1 MCLST
6 TDAICRRRA
15 PSRHQVHCAPPFDCQ
30 PDCVCFHARAATR
43 PPRLGSF
50 SRKSYIR
57 PFSFRFSN
65 EFLFLLARWNHR
77 CGMWCCKRLDAS
89 DWPVTTIVRGN
100 ASFLH
105 VANFSILLSVRRI
118 ASSETGFSR
127 HCFFSVSTLSFFC
140 PATFTPVVAIATKTW
155 PPSRY
160 KTNVVIFDFLVLD
173 KISNKNLLR
182 TLLSDSFR
190 FASFVSSE
198 KLYTNASAFMLF
210 YTCAAIIT
218 PLGQSRESR
227 ISSRKVYADCW
238 SMSYLL

>member
-57 PFSFRFSN
+57 PFSFWFSN

-127 HCFFSVSTLSFFC
+127 QCFFSVSTLSFFY
-140 PATFTPVVAIATKTW
+140 PATFIPVVAIATKTW

-160 KTNVVIFDFLVLD
+160 KTIVVIFDFFWFSIRFRMRIFFARCFLIHFVSPVSYRRRSFIQTLRLLCCSTLVMLL
-173 KISNKNLLR
+173 LLR
-182 TLLSDSFR
+182 SVKV
-190 FASFVSSE
+190 A
-198 KLYTNASAFMLF
+198 N
-210 YTCAAIIT
+210 
-218 PLGQSRESR
+218 LG
-227 ISSRKVYADCW
+227 
-238 SMSYLL
+238 